1 METQINIVLEWL
13 KENIVGAGW
22 RVIGALFIFLAGY
35 LLARVVVRVVRGA
48 LSRTKVRDNVMLIRF
63 TLGAI
68 KWAIMIFA
76 LIMALGQA
84 GINVGALIAGVG
96 VAGFVIGFAL
106 KDVLA
111 NFASGVLII
120 VRQPFR
126 VGNFVKAGGET
137 GFIEEINVFSTVLRT
152 PDNKVVILPNSKVW
166 GDTIVNFAGYET
178 RRMELKVGIS
188 YGADMDKAMEV
199 IKKIMT
205 EDERVL
211 REPAPFVGVN
221 ELADSSVNLIVRP
234 WVRLENYW
242 GLYFDLTKKIKEEF
256 DRAGIEIPFPQMVVH
271 IKKEE

>member
-126 VGNFVKAGGET
+126 VGNFVKAAGET